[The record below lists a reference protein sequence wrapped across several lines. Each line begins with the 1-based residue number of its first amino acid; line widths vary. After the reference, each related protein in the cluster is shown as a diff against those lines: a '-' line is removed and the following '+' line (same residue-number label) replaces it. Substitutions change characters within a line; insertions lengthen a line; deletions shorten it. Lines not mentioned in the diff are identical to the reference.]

1 MSEKQEMVTITKEE
15 YNALCENSDK
25 LSILYSF
32 GVDNWGGY
40 DDAMAAFRDA
50 QEEKCKQS

>member
-15 YNALCENSDK
+15 YNSLREDSEK
-25 LSILYSF
+25 LTCLKSW

-40 DDAMAAFRDA
+40 GDAMAAFRDS
-50 QEEKCKQS
+50 QEEKCKQ